1 MYFHNL
7 VIKMGDRNNK
17 KINFVLSFLIV
28 FLLLIS
34 VFSVYDA
41 KSLETNSNM
50 SKTSIHVSIQDSN
63 PKDIASDLESKGFD
77 VLWDSLSLDSIDL
90 VVNSKELHNLKLDGF
105 EPLLVEEGRPFKEIQ
120 AELGNEGYPE
130 LSEIIETMNE
140 TQKNY
145 PQISKVVDLTED
157 YEQSPTYNGKHLYG
171 MKISDNVGFEE
182 DEPSFLLVSCH
193 HAREIVTPLI
203 ALYAIEQLTS
213 LYGEDS
219 EITKI
224 VDEYEIWI
232 LPMCNPDGYDYV
244 LNVDNW
250 WRKNRRYFPEEDGYG
265 VDQNRNYP
273 FGWSSSC
280 SGSTRVSS
288 GTYKGPSPAS
298 EPETQTII
306 ALSHDQ
312 HFAKVLDFHSY
323 GRYAVCDYGC
333 HDYPFSPYLK
343 YEALKISLAAG
354 YGLTLDDAGVEGMH
368 YQWQMFENGSYAYLV
383 ETHNEFQ
390 PEYESALE
398 EAEQVWPCILH
409 VLNRPIPLSGHIQG
423 KDTEELLDA
432 SLEVIDVGFA
442 NGETFKCD
450 PATGRYHLFVPMGT
464 YTLEFSSNG
473 YLTQTH
479 SVSISELNGNV
490 LDVELVKSSNKPSAP
505 QIEGPSS
512 VKIGRNSKFTFTS
525 YDYDEDPLYLFV
537 DWGDGSEVGWIGPF
551 NSGEEMELNHM
562 YSSEGDIEISAIAK
576 DYNGIESDIG
586 TMSLSVSRAKALNK
600 NLLNFFL
607 KFDLFRQLLESIHL
621 SL

>member
-1 MYFHNL
+1 M
-7 VIKMGDRNNK
+7 KMGDRINQ
-17 KINFVLSFLIV
+17 KIRLVLS
-28 FLLLIS
+28 LLICFLFIAS
-34 VFSVYDA
+34 TFSGYAGKAIKV
-41 KSLETNSNM
+41 
-50 SKTSIHVSIQDSN
+50 KTSNSEISKRVTIQTPN
-63 PKDIASDLESKGFD
+63 PKEIAQDLESIGYD

-90 VVNSKELHNLKLDGF
+90 VVNSKELTNLKKDGF
-105 EPLLVEEGRPFKEIQ
+105 EPLVIEEGRPFKDIQ
-120 AELGNEGYPE
+120 SELDTDGYPE
-130 LSEIIETMNE
+130 LPEIIETMNE
-140 TQKNY
+140 TQRNY
-145 PQISKVVDLTED
+145 PQISKVVDLTEE

-219 EITKI
+219 EITQI

-232 LPMCNPDGYDYV
+232 LPMCNPDGYEYV
-244 LNVDNW
+244 FNVDNW
-250 WRKNRRYFPEEDGYG
+250 WRKNRRYFPDEDEYG

-306 ALSHDQ
+306 ALSNDQ

-333 HDYPFSPYLK
+333 HDYPYSPYLK

-354 YGLTLDDAGVEGMH
+354 YGVTLDDAGVEGMH

-383 ETHNEFQ
+383 ETHKEFQ

-398 EAEQVWPCILH
+398 ESEQVWPCILY
-409 VLNRPIPLSGHIQG
+409 VLKRPIPLSGHIQG
-423 KDTEELLDA
+423 KDTEEPLDA
-432 SLEVIDVGFA
+432 SLEIIGVEFA

-450 PATGRYHLFVPMGT
+450 PTTGRYHLFIPMGT
-464 YTLEFSSNG
+464 YRIKFSADE

-479 SVSISELNGNV
+479 HVTISEFNGEI
-490 LDVELVKSSNKPSAP
+490 LDVSLVKTSTAP
-505 QIEGPSS
+505 NAPLIVGPTSE
-512 VKIGRNSKFTFTS
+512 KIGRICEYTFVS
-525 YDYDEDPLYLFV
+525 NDLEGDPIYYEI
-537 DWGDGSEVGWIGPF
+537 DWGDDTSVGYLGPF
-551 NSGEEMELNHM
+551 ESGENVKLKHI
-562 YSSEGDIEISAIAK
+562 YFKEGDYEITAMAK
-576 DYNGIESDIG
+576 DYNNIESQLG
-586 TMSLSVSRAKALNK
+586 TLSVSVSKAR
-600 NLLNFFL
+600 FRMFPFL
-607 KFDLFRQLLESIHL
+607 EFLLEKLRSYQSHF
-621 SL
+621 